1 MQSWGKARKIHTW
14 RENNDGDNGTRI
26 PTFTTTRSA
35 MIAKLI
41 IVTPTVFLPH
51 VLAATSITT
60 HVYKVQDTNV
70 DIVYTRPTTSIFEE
84 KVEV

>member
-1 MQSWGKARKIHTW
+1 
-14 RENNDGDNGTRI
+14 
-26 PTFTTTRSA
+26 

-51 VLAATSITT
+51 VLAVTSMTT
-60 HVYKVQDTNV
+60 QVYKVQDTNV
-70 DIVYTRPTTSIFEE
+70 NIVYTRPTTSIFEE